1 MITGTPAATVQNGG
15 TTMEQATQAHAPLQH
30 RHDDH
35 RAERRLMLF
44 LYCLSY
50 PLCLIAAVAGRTGAF
65 FGKAGMRVR
74 ESVFA
79 EAKSAACA
87 AVGYAFRA

>member
-1 MITGTPAATVQNGG
+1 MTRTPETTVHNGG
-15 TTMEQATQAHAPLQH
+15 MTMEQATQAHAPLQH

-44 LYCLSY
+44 LFVLSY
-50 PLCLIAAVAGRTGAF
+50 PLCLIAAVAGRIGEF
-65 FGKAGMRVR
+65 FGKARIHIR

>member
-1 MITGTPAATVQNGG
+1 
-15 TTMEQATQAHAPLQH
+15 
-30 RHDDH
+30 
-35 RAERRLMLF
+35 MLL
-44 LYCLSY
+44 LYVLSY
-50 PLCLIAAVAGRTGAF
+50 PPCLIAAVVGRIGEL
-65 FGKAGMRVR
+65 FGERRPRLR